1 MATEL
6 CSDTL
11 LTATVRKAKF
21 DIIYAMSVF
30 TLTSFNFPHQS
41 YKCCA
46 VSVVKYLNDIL
57 NSLKVLPTIVSCHK
71 RWTAVSLCLQRG
83 QANFPFE
90 SNDPGRFLEEY
101 FLGVWNTAFQFSRLV
116 PGLLSPGY
124 ALSLKYV
131 SNEKEAFVMAA
142 MLLVRSERI
151 PCTIYYITIWTF

>member
-30 TLTSFNFPHQS
+30 TLTSFNFPNQS

-46 VSVVKYLNDIL
+46 VSVMKYLNDML

-71 RWTAVSLCLQRG
+71 RCTAVSQRVCACSEVRRTFRLKVTIPDG
-83 QANFPFE
+83 SLTNTFFVFEIEPFSLADLFPVCRVQAM
-90 SNDPGRFLEEY
+90 R
-101 FLGVWNTAFQFSRLV
+101 
-116 PGLLSPGY
+116 
-124 ALSLKYV
+124 
-131 SNEKEAFVMAA
+131 
-142 MLLVRSERI
+142 
-151 PCTIYYITIWTF
+151 